1 MIQDVLISDLK
12 VIEVEGGNVLHSSK
26 FDDTGFKK
34 FGECYFSYIDY
45 RFIKGWKRHSLV
57 TLNLTV
63 PLGIIKFV
71 MFDSRENSKTYKKFQ
86 EVSIGE
92 SNYKRLTIPPLVWV
106 AFQGLEY
113 KQSILMNL
121 IDLKHD
127 PSESENKNIDYFKY
141 DWSS

>member
-1 MIQDVLISDLK
+1 MLQDVIISDLK
-12 VIEVEGGNVLHSSK
+12 VIEVEGGNVLHSIK
-26 FDDTGFKK
+26 LDDCGFKK

-71 MFDSRENSKTYKKFQ
+71 MFDSRESSKTYKKFQ
-86 EVSIGE
+86 EVSIGQD
-92 SNYKRLTIPPLVWV
+92 NYKRLTIPPLVWL

-113 KQSILMNL
+113 KRSLLMNM

-127 PSESENKNIDYFKY
+127 PSESDNENINYFKY